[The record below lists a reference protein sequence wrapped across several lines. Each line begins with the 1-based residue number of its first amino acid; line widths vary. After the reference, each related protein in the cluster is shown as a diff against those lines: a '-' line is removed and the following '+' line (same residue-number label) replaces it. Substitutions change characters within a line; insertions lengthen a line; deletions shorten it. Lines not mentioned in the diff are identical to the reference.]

1 LSLVSLPS
9 FDLNKVRYTYGELV
23 SDKDEPLRNR
33 VINKAYPPGS
43 ATKPLIL
50 VAGIE
55 SGKIG
60 AEGIISCPPERAG
73 KGWPNCWYYNQFKMG
88 HDDAWPNIGRNAI
101 RGSCNVYF
109 SRLASRIDPLILQQW
124 LFKFG
129 YGRNVV
135 LSPEAIL
142 QAGIDRDFRQTQGQ
156 ISNVLVRRTITSFD
170 EVPPLKK
177 SERRWFGM
185 GQGNLRVTPFQVANA
200 MATLARNGMYKKPRL
215 FIEENS
221 NADANSINLG
231 ISSET
236 LAAVLDGMHAVV
248 SESGG
253 TAYKQ
258 FTYSGFEEQGV
269 TVYGKTG
276 STEAIEVAWFAGFAK
291 DSNGKAI
298 AVTVLVEGGQHGSTD
313 AAPLAR
319 SIIQFCIEAGYIG
332 ESL

>member
-1 LSLVSLPS
+1 
-9 FDLNKVRYTYGELV
+9 
-23 SDKDEPLRNR
+23 
-33 VINKAYPPGS
+33 
-43 ATKPLIL
+43 
-50 VAGIE
+50 
-55 SGKIG
+55 
-60 AEGIISCPPERAG
+60 
-73 KGWPNCWYYNQFKMG
+73 
-88 HDDAWPNIGRNAI
+88 
-101 RGSCNVYF
+101 
-109 SRLASRIDPLILQQW
+109 
-124 LFKFG
+124 
-129 YGRNVV
+129 
-135 LSPEAIL
+135 
-142 QAGIDRDFRQTQGQ
+142 
-156 ISNVLVRRTITSFD
+156 
-170 EVPPLKK
+170 
-177 SERRWFGM
+177 M